1 VDEFRDQVEVSPK
14 LRRQLSV
21 ADVAAHL
28 DHRLYAQQAGE
39 DRVPNGCA
47 LAAEA
52 GFAAVICAPP
62 DVPQA
67 ARLLDGSGVQVVT
80 ALEWDAPT
88 DTAMDTALVLEEARL
103 LADQGADELM
113 LITSKSRLDGSR
125 NSFLR
130 QTATVVRELGRRDVR
145 IRVIVNTERMTATEI
160 TELAQGVG
168 DAGAWMVQGGSL
180 SGKRA
185 RFSELEVLR
194 GALPSEVIVKWM
206 QPVRSLDAM
215 LLCIAEG
222 VGRFNADVED
232 ILATAQLRAQSGPLM
247 VPLPGWDY

>member
-1 VDEFRDQVEVSPK
+1 
-14 LRRQLSV
+14 
-21 ADVAAHL
+21 
-28 DHRLYAQQAGE
+28 
-39 DRVPNGCA
+39 
-47 LAAEA
+47 
-52 GFAAVICAPP
+52 
-62 DVPQA
+62 
-67 ARLLDGSGVQVVT
+67 
-80 ALEWDAPT
+80 
-88 DTAMDTALVLEEARL
+88 
-103 LADQGADELM
+103 
-113 LITSKSRLDGSR
+113 
-125 NSFLR
+125 
-130 QTATVVRELGRRDVR
+130 
-145 IRVIVNTERMTATEI
+145 MTATEI

>member
-1 VDEFRDQVEVSPK
+1 MDEIRNPVQARAR
-14 LRRQLSV
+14 RRQLSV
-21 ADVAAHL
+21 AEVASHL
-28 DHRLYAQQAGE
+28 DHRLYAQPAGE
-39 DRVPNGCA
+39 DRVSTGCA
-47 LAAEA
+47 LAAES
-52 GFAAVICAPP
+52 GLAAVICAPP
-62 DVPQA
+62 DVTQA
-67 ARLLDGSGVQVVT
+67 ARLLDGSGVPVVT

-88 DTAMDTALVLEEARL
+88 DTAMDATLVLEEARM

-113 LITSKSRLDGSR
+113 LITSKARLDDSR
-125 NSFLR
+125 NRFPR
-130 QTATVVRELGRRDVR
+130 QTAAVVRELGLRGVR
-145 IRVIVNTERMTATEI
+145 IRVIVNTEWMTAREI
-160 TELAQGVG
+160 TELAQSVS

-194 GALPSEVIVKWM
+194 DALPPEVIVKWM

-222 VGRFNADVED
+222 VGRFNADVEQ
-232 ILATAQLRAQSGPLM
+232 IMATAQLRAQSGQLV